1 MCWADTHAA
10 ETEEPGSVFSSPPGK
25 MRIKKKNI
33 NKGLFGVPK
42 LEFGSLPVSPIG
54 CNSVLMAPWSE
65 SFPQGFQQ
73 GTLSL
78 LAWIQVWGC

>member
-33 NKGLFGVPK
+33 NKGKVSNVNVKENLGN
-42 LEFGSLPVSPIG
+42 SPVLQNYCVHI
-54 CNSVLMAPWSE
+54 
-65 SFPQGFQQ
+65 
-73 GTLSL
+73 
-78 LAWIQVWGC
+78 